1 MSMTPEQREKA
12 ERAIFHKQVRDLLKR
27 HALQRRNQCMRDVP
41 FYGLPYRLLYDLNQL
56 PEQVPLNHFYPR
68 RACSSETKKRAWEA
82 VQAARDSRGELTD
95 EEVQKIRENI
105 ESADFTPEADR
116 ERLFTCFLNGVDFS
130 AYRLW
135 DWTGQPVTEQE
146 AARLRAY
153 YEGRQRDYLENP
165 DRYSPP
171 ALVKDDPDPPEY
183 YGKDAWELIQEFE
196 KIRNLD

>member
-1 MSMTPEQREKA
+1 MDERQKEAA
-12 ERAIFHKQVRDLLKR
+12 ERALHRVEMDELMKR
-27 HALQRRNQCMRDVP
+27 IALRHRIDCINDVS
-41 FYGLPYRLLYDLNQL
+41 FYGLPYRLLYDLEQS

-95 EEVQKIRENI
+95 EEAQKIRENI

-116 ERLFTCFLNGVDFS
+116 ERLFTCFLDGVDFS
-130 AYRLW
+130 AYRSW
-135 DWTGQPVTEQE
+135 DWTGKPVTGAE

-153 YEGRQRDYLENP
+153 YEGRQRDYLEKP

>member
-1 MSMTPEQREKA
+1 MDERQKEAA
-12 ERAIFHKQVRDLLKR
+12 ERALHRVEMDELMKR
-27 HALQRRNQCMRDVP
+27 IALRHRIDCINDVS
-41 FYGLPYRLLYDLNQL
+41 FYGLPYRLLYDLKQS

-116 ERLFTCFLNGVDFS
+116 ERLFTCFLNGIDFS
-130 AYRLW
+130 VYRSW

-146 AARLRAY
+146 AARLQAY

>member
-27 HALQRRNQCMRDVP
+27 HALQRRNQCVRDVP
-41 FYGLPYRLLYDLNQL
+41 FYGLPYRLLYDLEL
-56 PEQVPLNHFYPR
+56 PPEQILLNRFYPR
-68 RACSSETKKRAWEA
+68 RKCSSETEKRAREA
-82 VQAARDSRGELTD
+82 VRAARDSRGELTD
-95 EEVQKIRENI
+95 EEAQKIRENI
-105 ESADFTPEADR
+105 ESADYTPEADR
-116 ERLFTCFLNGVDFS
+116 ERLFTCFLNGIDFS
-130 AYRLW
+130 VYRSW

-146 AARLRAY
+146 AARLQAY

-171 ALVKDDPDPPEY
+171 ALVKDDPNPPEY

>member
-1 MSMTPEQREKA
+1 MDERQKEAA
-12 ERAIFHKQVRDLLKR
+12 ERALHRVEMDELMKR
-27 HALQRRNQCMRDVP
+27 IALQRRIDCINDVS
-41 FYGLPYRLLYDLNQL
+41 FYGLPYRLLYNLDQPPEEVRLNKY
-56 PEQVPLNHFYPR
+56 YPR
-68 RACSSETKKRAWEA
+68 RKCSSETEKRAREA

-105 ESADFTPEADR
+105 ESADYTPEADR
-116 ERLFTCFLNGVDFS
+116 ERFFTCFLNGIDFS

-146 AARLRAY
+146 AARLQAY

-183 YGKDAWELIQEFE
+183 YGKDAWKLIEEFE

>member
-1 MSMTPEQREKA
+1 MDERQKEAA
-12 ERAIFHKQVRDLLKR
+12 ERALHRVEMDELMKR
-27 HALQRRNQCMRDVP
+27 IALRHRIDCINDVS
-41 FYGLPYRLLYDLNQL
+41 FYGLPYRLLYDLEQS

-95 EEVQKIRENI
+95 EEVQKTRENI

-116 ERLFTCFLNGVDFS
+116 ERLFTCFLNGIDFS
-130 AYRLW
+130 VYRSW

-146 AARLRAY
+146 AARLQAY

>member
-1 MSMTPEQREKA
+1 MDERQKEAA
-12 ERAIFHKQVRDLLKR
+12 ERALHRVEMDELMKR
-27 HALQRRNQCMRDVP
+27 IALRHRIDCINDVS
-41 FYGLPYRLLYDLNQL
+41 FYGLPYRLLYDLEQS

-130 AYRLW
+130 AYRSW

-153 YEGRQRDYLENP
+153 YEGRQRDYLEKP

-183 YGKDAWELIQEFE
+183 YGKDAWELIEEFE

>member
-41 FYGLPYRLLYDLNQL
+41 FYGLPYRLLYDLEQP
-56 PEQVPLNHFYPR
+56 PEQILLNRFYPR
-68 RACSSETKKRAWEA
+68 RKCSSETEKRAREA

-105 ESADFTPEADR
+105 ESADYTPEADR
-116 ERLFTCFLNGVDFS
+116 ERFFTCFLNGIDFS

-171 ALVKDDPDPPEY
+171 ALVKDDPDSPEY
-183 YGKDAWELIQEFE
+183 YGKDAWELIEEFE

>member
-1 MSMTPEQREKA
+1 MDERQKEAA
-12 ERAIFHKQVRDLLKR
+12 ERALHRVEMDELMKR
-27 HALQRRNQCMRDVP
+27 IALRHRIDCINDVS
-41 FYGLPYRLLYDLNQL
+41 FYGLPYRLLYDLEQS

-82 VQAARDSRGELTD
+82 VQAARGSRGELTD

-116 ERLFTCFLNGVDFS
+116 ERLFTCFLNGIDFS
-130 AYRLW
+130 VYRSW

-146 AARLRAY
+146 AARLQAY

>member
-1 MSMTPEQREKA
+1 MDERQKEAA
-12 ERAIFHKQVRDLLKR
+12 ERALHRFEMDELMKR
-27 HALQRRNQCMRDVP
+27 IALRHRIDCINDVS
-41 FYGLPYRLLYDLNQL
+41 FYGLPYRLLYDLEQS

-116 ERLFTCFLNGVDFS
+116 ERLFTCFLNGIDFS
-130 AYRLW
+130 VYRSW

-146 AARLRAY
+146 AARLQAY

-165 DRYSPP
+165 DRYSSP

-183 YGKDAWELIQEFE
+183 YGKDAWELIEEFE

>member
-1 MSMTPEQREKA
+1 MDERQKEAA
-12 ERAIFHKQVRDLLKR
+12 ERALHRIEMDELMKR
-27 HALQRRNQCMRDVP
+27 IALQHRTDCINDVH
-41 FYGLPYRLLYDLNQL
+41 FYGLPYRLLYNLQQP

-68 RACSSETKKRAWEA
+68 RACSSETEKRAWEA

-116 ERLFTCFLNGVDFS
+116 ERLFTCFLNGIDFS
-130 AYRLW
+130 VYRSW

-165 DRYSPP
+165 DRYSSP

>member
-1 MSMTPEQREKA
+1 MDERQKEAA
-12 ERAIFHKQVRDLLKR
+12 ERALHRVEMDELMKR
-27 HALQRRNQCMRDVP
+27 IALRHRIDCINDVS
-41 FYGLPYRLLYDLNQL
+41 FYGLPYRLLYNLQQP

-68 RACSSETKKRAWEA
+68 RACSSETEKRAWEA

-116 ERLFTCFLNGVDFS
+116 ERLFTCFLDGVDFS
-130 AYRLW
+130 AYRSW
-135 DWTGQPVTEQE
+135 DWTGKPVTGAE

-153 YEGRQRDYLENP
+153 YEGRQRDYLEKP

-183 YGKDAWELIQEFE
+183 YGKDAWELIEEFE

>member
-1 MSMTPEQREKA
+1 MDERQKEAA
-12 ERAIFHKQVRDLLKR
+12 ERALHRIEMDELMKR
-27 HALQRRNQCMRDVP
+27 IALQHRTDCINDVH
-41 FYGLPYRLLYDLNQL
+41 FYGLPYRLLYNLQQS

-68 RACSSETKKRAWEA
+68 RACSSETEKRAREA
-82 VQAARDSRGELTD
+82 VRAARDSRGELTD
-95 EEVQKIRENI
+95 EEAQKIRENI
-105 ESADFTPEADR
+105 ESADYTPEADR
-116 ERLFTCFLNGVDFS
+116 ERLFTCFLNGIDFS
-130 AYRLW
+130 VYRSW

-165 DRYSPP
+165 DRYSSP

-183 YGKDAWELIQEFE
+183 YGKDAWELIEEFE